1 MLRGQ
6 VVPEEARAWTAGLL
20 VAGDYFAHARR
31 EAVAKASAAI
41 RSRLH
46 RSRQTTAAATSEDR
60 GTSR

>member
-20 VAGDYFAHARR
+20 LATDYFARARR
-31 EAVAKASAAI
+31 EAVAKANDAI

-46 RSRQTTAAATSEDR
+46 RHQQAMSEGR

>member
-20 VAGDYFAHARR
+20 LATDYFARARR
-31 EAVAKASAAI
+31 EAVAKANAAI
-41 RSRLH
+41 RSRLRRH
-46 RSRQTTAAATSEDR
+46 QQAMSEGR

>member
-1 MLRGQ
+1 MMRGQ

-20 VAGDYFAHARR
+20 LATDYFAHARR

-41 RSRLH
+41 RGRLH
-46 RSRQTTAAATSEDR
+46 HTLRATTPDR

>member
-1 MLRGQ
+1 MMRGQ

-20 VAGDYFAHARR
+20 LASDYFAQARR

-41 RSRLH
+41 RGRLH
-46 RSRQTTAAATSEDR
+46 RTLQATSADR